1 MHRRDFVRTG
11 TFSGLLAGGGFL
23 AASEALAGSA
33 HPLIAGAGRRTENGA
48 VRLNSNENPL
58 GISPAAREAVLD
70 ALTLANRYPA
80 DQHAELVAKLAAGHE
95 VGEDQI
101 VVGAGSAE
109 VLQMVVQAYAAP
121 RARLVMADPTYE
133 AVTNYQR
140 TEPYELVK
148 VPLTASYEHDLDRMR
163 EAAESSGHPA
173 LVYLCNP
180 NNPTATVTPSAD
192 IDAWI
197 ADAPE
202 HVFFLSDEAYIEYVD
217 DERMW
222 SSLPWIAKKRNL
234 VVVRTFSKI
243 YGMAGLRL
251 GYGIA
256 HPDTAARLADFAS
269 RNNANQLALAAA
281 GACFRDEELIRKSI
295 AVNREAREMVESTLD
310 EIGLER
316 MPTQANFLMHRI
328 SGDLSTYRTRMAEAG
343 FLVGR
348 DFPPKLEWNR
358 LSFGLPEDM
367 AGAILRNAS
376 GFPRKGLGL
385 AASRAGGRPSAWW
398 MSERASEP
406 QFPVFVDFT
415 TGNLR
420 AIGSLCTRVASD
432 SFS

>member
-1 MHRRDFVRTG
+1 MRRRDFVKAG
-11 TFSGLLAGGGFL
+11 TVSGLFAGSG
-23 AASEALAGSA
+23 ALAGSG
-33 HPLIAGAGRRTENGA
+33 LFAGATRSLAAAPGRRSSNGA

-58 GISPAAREAVLD
+58 GISPAAREAVLE
-70 ALTLANRYPA
+70 ALVLANRYPS
-80 DQHAELVAKLAAGHE
+80 DQQAEVVAKLATAHE
-95 VGEDQI
+95 VAENQI
-101 VVGAGSAE
+101 VVGTGSAE

-121 RARLVMADPTYE
+121 RAKLVMADPTYE

-140 TEPYELVK
+140 TEAYELVK
-148 VPLTASYEHDLDRMR
+148 VPLTASYEHDLGRMR

-202 HVFFLSDEAYIEYVD
+202 HVFFLSDEAYIEYVED
-217 DERMW
+217 DRMW

-269 RNNANQLALAAA
+269 RNNANQIALAAA
-281 GACFRDEELIRKSI
+281 KASFRDEELIKTSI

-310 EIGLER
+310 ELGLER

-328 SGDLSTYRTRMAEAG
+328 NGDLATYRNRMADGG

-348 DFPPKLEWNR
+348 DFPPKLDWNR

-367 AGAILRNAS
+367 GRFCDTLRD
-376 GFPRKGLGL
+376 FRTKG
-385 AASRAGGRPSAWW
+385 W
-398 MSERASEP
+398 
-406 QFPVFVDFT
+406 
-415 TGNLR
+415 
-420 AIGSLCTRVASD
+420 I
-432 SFS
+432 